1 MHWTQAKHLILK
13 GEERDTMYL
22 KYFCLIGQCGP
33 NFLHVNNGTYT
44 RSQEQIMC
52 VFGIC
57 CVRSVQMLSVE
68 LLISDSILM
77 ISLCWHSQ
85 VKTRTANENSAYG
98 SHVMQYGDIGLSTD
112 NLVWYLGT
120 NPENENSTFV
130 DENSLRPPTK
140 AINQRDA
147 DLVHFWDKVCS
158 PNCFYLS
165 VTVLKSK

>member
-1 MHWTQAKHLILK
+1 
-13 GEERDTMYL
+13 
-22 KYFCLIGQCGP
+22 
-33 NFLHVNNGTYT
+33 
-44 RSQEQIMC
+44 
-52 VFGIC
+52 
-57 CVRSVQMLSVE
+57 
-68 LLISDSILM
+68 M

-85 VKTRTANENSAYG
+85 VKTRTANENSVYG

-165 VTVLKSK
+165 VTVLNSKYYEDLLIIRKMGHQCNFLSCCEILVCKCKGLSIINWQHLIQFFWKLSSFNFSL